1 VTAGPADTA
10 AGVGTL
16 RLRATAVFMDAPSPS
31 RSFAAGVGLQHDER
45 EKDAARLARRAGNP
59 AVIGRIP

>member
-1 VTAGPADTA
+1 M
-10 AGVGTL
+10 L